1 MPLPASC
8 ETYQQRISE
17 MLDVALIVL
26 FALVGN
32 FLFNKLGLPGILGMI
47 ATGLILGPCGFDI
60 IHDGTLD
67 GLKEFKTVALIIILI
82 RAGLG
87 ISKKTLNRIGGP
99 AIKMGII
106 PCLIEGG
113 AITLLAWQVFDFQ
126 FYEAGMLGF
135 IIAAVSPAVVVPA
148 MLELKN
154 GGFGKKKEVPTLV
167 LAGAS
172 LDDVI
177 AITLFGVFAGLGT
190 GQETNWLSVLV
201 GVPAGIALGALFGAL
216 LGCLLV
222 WFFKKIHMRDTL
234 KVILFI
240 AIAILFYDF
249 SELPAVK
256 NTLPIAAL
264 LGIMA
269 IGFVILERHDKLA
282 GRMAAKFAKI
292 WVFAEIL
299 LFVYIGTEVR
309 IAEIALSS
317 IGTGL
322 AILCIGL
329 IARSVG
335 VLISLIGSQLNFKEK
350 MFCIMAYWPKAT
362 VQAAIGAVPLTLVL
376 SGEIAGTSEETAQLI
391 LAIAVLSIVIT
402 APLGAICIKVFGKKL
417 LVSH

>member
-1 MPLPASC
+1 
-8 ETYQQRISE
+8 

-47 ATGLILGPCGFDI
+47 ATGLILGPSGFDSI
-60 IHDGTLD
+60 QAATLE
-67 GLKEFKTVALIIILI
+67 GLEEFKTVALIIILI

-99 AIKMGII
+99 AIKMGTI

-113 AITLLAWQVFDFQ
+113 AITLLAWKVFSFQ

-154 GGFGKKKEVPTLV
+154 CGFGQKKEVPTIV

-177 AITLFGVFAGLGT
+177 AITLFGVFVGLGT
-190 GQETNWLSVLV
+190 GLEASWLSVLL
-201 GVPAGIALGALFGAL
+201 GVPAGIFVGALGGAILGYLF
-216 LGCLLV
+216 V
-222 WFFKKIHMRDTL
+222 WFFKKFHMRDTL

-240 AIAILFYDF
+240 TIAILFYDF

-256 NTLPIAAL
+256 NILPIAAL
-264 LGIMA
+264 LGIMT
-269 IGFVILERHDKLA
+269 IGFVILERHDQLA
-282 GRMAAKFAKI
+282 ERIAAKFSKI
-292 WVFAEIL
+292 WIFAEIL
-299 LFVYIGTEVR
+299 LFVYIGTELR
-309 IAEIALSS
+309 IAEIAFSS
-317 IGTGL
+317 VGTGL
-322 AILCIGL
+322 AVLGVGL
-329 IARSVG
+329 IARSSAVF
-335 VLISLIGSQLNFKEK
+335 ISLIGSQLNFNEK
-350 MFCIMAYWPKAT
+350 LFCVIAYWPKAT

-376 SGEIAGTSEETAQLI
+376 SGEMTGTSEETAQLI
-391 LAIAVLSIVIT
+391 LAIAVLSIAIT
-402 APLGAICIKVFGKKL
+402 APLGAICIKIFGKKL
-417 LVSH
+417 LGGSTVKSQESKG

>member
-1 MPLPASC
+1 MF
-8 ETYQQRISE
+8 
-17 MLDVALIVL
+17 DVALIVL

-47 ATGLILGPCGFDI
+47 ATGLILGPSGFNI
-60 IHDGTLD
+60 IHDGTLE

-113 AITLLAWQVFDFQ
+113 AITLLAWQVFNFQ

-190 GQETNWLSVLV
+190 GQETNWLGVLV
-201 GVPAGIALGALFGAL
+201 GVPAGIAIGALGGAL
-216 LGCLLV
+216 LGYLLV
-222 WFFKKIHMRDTL
+222 WFFKKFHMRDTL
-234 KVILFI
+234 KVILFV

-269 IGFVILERHDKLA
+269 IGFVILERHDQLA
-282 GRMAAKFAKI
+282 GRMAAKFGKI

-317 IGTGL
+317 VGTGL
-322 AILCIGL
+322 AVLCVGL
-329 IARSVG
+329 IARSAG

-350 MFCIMAYWPKAT
+350 MFCMMAYWPKAT

-376 SGEIAGTSEETAQLI
+376 SGKIADTSEETAQLI
-391 LAIAVLSIVIT
+391 LAIAVLSIIIT
-402 APLGAICIKVFGKKL
+402 APLGAICIKIFGKKL

>member
-1 MPLPASC
+1 MF
-8 ETYQQRISE
+8 
-17 MLDVALIVL
+17 DVALIVL
-26 FALVGN
+26 FALMGN

-47 ATGLILGPCGFDI
+47 ATGLVLGPSGFGI
-60 IHDGTLD
+60 IHDGTLE

-106 PCLIEGG
+106 PCLIEGS
-113 AITLLAWQVFDFQ
+113 AITLLAWKFLGFQ
-126 FYEAGMLGF
+126 LYEAGLLGF
-135 IIAAVSPAVVVPA
+135 IIAAVSPAVIVPA
-148 MLELKN
+148 MIELKN
-154 GGFGKKKEVPTLV
+154 SGFGKNKEVPTLV

-190 GQETNWLSVLV
+190 GQETNWLSVLL
-201 GVPAGIALGALFGAL
+201 GVPAGILLGALGGAL
-216 LGCLLV
+216 LGYLFV
-222 WFFKKIHMRDTL
+222 WFFKKFHLRDTV

-240 AIAILFYDF
+240 TMAILFYDF

-264 LGIMA
+264 LGVMA
-269 IGFVILERHDKLA
+269 IGFVILERHDQLA
-282 GRMAAKFAKI
+282 GRMAAKFGKI

-309 IAEIALSS
+309 IGEISFSS
-317 IGTGL
+317 VASGL
-322 AILCIGL
+322 AILSVGL
-329 IARSVG
+329 IARSAG
-335 VLISLIGSQLNFKEK
+335 VCLSLMGSELNFKEK
-350 MFCIMAYWPKAT
+350 MFCVIAYWPKAT
-362 VQAAIGAVPLTLVL
+362 VQAAMGAVPLTLVL
-376 SGEIAGTSEETAQLI
+376 SGEITGTSEETAQLI

-402 APLGAICIKVFGKKL
+402 APLGAICIKLFGKKL
-417 LVSH
+417 LVNH

>member
-1 MPLPASC
+1 MF
-8 ETYQQRISE
+8 
-17 MLDVALIVL
+17 DVALIVL
-26 FALVGN
+26 FALTGN

-47 ATGLILGPCGFDI
+47 ATGLILGPSGFDI
-60 IHDGTLD
+60 INDGTLE

-99 AIKMGII
+99 AIKMGTI

-113 AITLLAWQVFDFQ
+113 AITLLAWQVFGFQ

-177 AITLFGVFAGLGT
+177 AITLFGVFAGIGT
-190 GQETNWLSVLV
+190 GQEASWLSVLI
-201 GVPAGIALGALFGAL
+201 GVPAGISLGALGGAL
-216 LGCLLV
+216 LGYLFV
-222 WFFKKIHMRDTL
+222 WFFKKFHLRDTL
-234 KVILFI
+234 KVIIFI

-269 IGFVILERHDKLA
+269 IGFVILERHDQLA
-282 GRMAAKFAKI
+282 GRMAAKFGKI

-322 AILCIGL
+322 AILCVGL
-329 IARSVG
+329 IARSAG
-335 VLISLIGSQLNFKEK
+335 VCISLIGSQLNFKEK
-350 MFCIMAYWPKAT
+350 IFCVIAYWPKAT
-362 VQAAIGAVPLTLVL
+362 VQAAIGAVPLTMVL

-391 LAIAVLSIVIT
+391 LAIAVLSIAIT
-402 APLGAICIKVFGKKL
+402 APLGAICIKLFGKKL
-417 LVSH
+417 LVSQ